1 MERRI
6 ITKTGESKVEVKKS
20 KFLGIAANISSE
32 EEAAELLKEIRK
44 KHSMARHVCYAY
56 SIGDSNPRMKFSDDG
71 EPGGTA
77 GKPILDVIT
86 GSGIQ
91 DIIVIVVRYFGG
103 ILLGTGGLVRAYT
116 DSAKEAVLNA
126 ETKEECLCCQYD
138 MEIEYPDFETVK
150 YLLENVEGV
159 SMNMDYGTGVTMHVV
174 IPEKISED
182 VTKKVSD
189 KTSGRAKIN
198 LTGKGMM

>member
-86 GSGIQ
+86 KSGIQ

-116 DSAKEAVLNA
+116 DSAKEAVFKCRN
-126 ETKEECLCCQYD
+126 K
-138 MEIEYPDFETVK
+138 
-150 YLLENVEGV
+150 
-159 SMNMDYGTGVTMHVV
+159 
-174 IPEKISED
+174 
-182 VTKKVSD
+182 
-189 KTSGRAKIN
+189 GRMS
-198 LTGKGMM
+198 LQPV

>member
-1 MERRI
+1 
-6 ITKTGESKVEVKKS
+6 
-20 KFLGIAANISSE
+20 
-32 EEAAELLKEIRK
+32 
-44 KHSMARHVCYAY
+44 
-56 SIGDSNPRMKFSDDG
+56 
-71 EPGGTA
+71 
-77 GKPILDVIT
+77 
-86 GSGIQ
+86 
-91 DIIVIVVRYFGG
+91 
-103 ILLGTGGLVRAYT
+103 
-116 DSAKEAVLNA
+116 
-126 ETKEECLCCQYD
+126 